1 MVEHGLIDRTKPH
14 WPVLALASI
23 GLLAIALHLWVLV
36 GAWTGDGD
44 PGHRTLLI
52 RELLLPRMATGLLA
66 GAALGLAATLFQHAL
81 QNPLAEPTTLGISA
95 GAYLALTGATLWAPW
110 LFEAGR
116 EWVALL
122 GAGLAML
129 AVFSLSGGA
138 ASPLT
143 MIIAGLLV
151 SLLCGAL
158 AALFVLLNHDYLTE
172 IFIWQSGSLAQIG
185 WSTPL
190 RFALALAAT
199 TAFAALLLRPLTLL
213 ELGDGG
219 SRALGMPA
227 GAIRWAALSLATALS
242 AIVVASVGVLGFV
255 GLGAPALARM
265 VGARLLAHRLVLSS
279 VFGALL
285 LTLADAV
292 VMLLPTAQPIPA
304 GVATAALGAPL
315 ILFLLS
321 RLRPSTPP
329 GRQASPGASFETAR
343 RPKLLLAGIPVLLAV
358 GLLAL
363 LLGRGGDAWHGFRL
377 DDFSSALVT
386 LRLPRVLAA
395 AAAGGMLALA
405 GTLLQRWT
413 ANPLASPE
421 VLGISSGA
429 CLGVAGLMLLMPGLD
444 GAWIAAMGG
453 AALALACL
461 VLIGRS
467 GKFSSEHILLGGIAL
482 SVLSS
487 AALAI
492 LMTKGD
498 PRIGFLL
505 SWMTGSTYRTTLA
518 EAELAAVIAFSL
530 LALSPLL
537 ARWLLIM
544 PLGEPVG
551 RMLGVPISVAHM
563 LVLLVAAVATATA
576 TLIVG
581 PLSFVGLLAPHLARQ
596 LGFRRPVEQ
605 LVAGTLLG
613 AAIMVL
619 ADWLGRVAAYP
630 WQVPSG
636 LIATLVGGLLFV
648 FLLAR
653 SPSTHGA
660 CAIAARRARPARD
673 GDR

>member
-1 MVEHGLIDRTKPH
+1 MAEHEPIHRSRGLR
-14 WPVLALASI
+14 PVLVLVAVVLLALA
-23 GLLAIALHLWVLV
+23 LNLWVLAGV
-36 GAWTGDGD
+36 WAGGED
-44 PGHRTLLI
+44 PAHRALVV
-52 RELLLPRMATGLLA
+52 RELLLPRMMTGLLA
-66 GAALGLAATLFQHAL
+66 GAALGLAGTLFQHAL

-110 LFEAGR
+110 LFVAGR

-129 AVFSLSGGA
+129 AVFSLAGA
-138 ASPLT
+138 ASSSLT
-143 MIIAGLLV
+143 LIIAGLLV

-172 IFIWQSGSLAQIG
+172 IFIWQSGSLALVG
-185 WSTPL
+185 WATPL
-190 RFALALAAT
+190 RFTLALATT
-199 TAFAALLLRPLTLL
+199 TALAALLLRPLTLL
-213 ELGDGG
+213 ELGDDG

-227 GAIRWAALSLATALS
+227 AAIRWAAVSLATVLS

-265 VGARLLAHRLVLSS
+265 VGARRLVHSLVLAS
-279 VFGALL
+279 VLGGLL

-292 VMLLPTAQPIPA
+292 VMLLPTTQQIPA

-315 ILFLLS
+315 ILLLLS
-321 RLRPSTPP
+321 RSRPSSPA
-329 GRQASPGASFETAR
+329 GRQASSEAPFETGR
-343 RPKLLLAGIPVLLAV
+343 RSSLLLTGIPILFAI
-358 GLLAL
+358 GLMAL
-363 LLGRGGDAWHGFRL
+363 LLGRGGDSWHGFRL
-377 DDFSSALVT
+377 DGFASAFAT
-386 LRLPRVLAA
+386 LRLSRVLAA

-429 CLGVAGLMLLMPGLD
+429 CLGVACAMLLMPGFD
-444 GAWIAAMGG
+444 GTWIAAVSG
-453 AALALACL
+453 AAFALTCL
-461 VLIGRS
+461 VLIARS
-467 GKFSSEHILLGGIAL
+467 GRFSSDHILLGGIAL

-518 EAELAAVIAFSL
+518 EAGLAALVACSL

-544 PLGEPVG
+544 PLGEPIE
-551 RMLGVPISVAHM
+551 RMLGVPFSVARM
-563 LVLLVAAVATATA
+563 LVLLVAAFATATA
-576 TLIVG
+576 TMIVG

-596 LGFRRPVEQ
+596 LGFRRPIEQ
-605 LVAGTLLG
+605 LVAGSLLG
-613 AAIMVL
+613 ATIMML
-619 ADWLGRVAAYP
+619 ADWLGRVVAYP
-630 WQVPSG
+630 WQIPAG
-636 LIATLVGGLLFV
+636 LIATLIGGALFIVLLS
-648 FLLAR
+648 R
-653 SPSTHGA
+653 SSSTQ
-660 CAIAARRARPARD
+660 RRP
-673 GDR
+673 

>member
-1 MVEHGLIDRTKPH
+1 MVEHGLIDRTRPR

-23 GLLAIALHLWVLV
+23 VLLAIALNLWVLA
-36 GAWTGDGD
+36 GAWIGGGD
-44 PGHRTLLI
+44 PGHRSLLI

-66 GAALGLAATLFQHAL
+66 GGALGLAATLFQHAL

-138 ASPLT
+138 ASTLT

-172 IFIWQSGSLAQIG
+172 IFIWQSGSLAQFG

-190 RFALALAAT
+190 RFTLALSTT
-199 TAFAALLLRPLTLL
+199 TALAALLLRPLTLL
-213 ELGDGG
+213 ELGDDS

-227 GAIRWAALSLATALS
+227 GAIRWVVLSLATALS

-265 VGARLLAHRLVLSS
+265 LGARLLAYRLVLAS

-315 ILFLLS
+315 ILFRLS
-321 RLRPSTPP
+321 KLRPSSPA
-329 GRQASPGASFETAR
+329 GRQASLEASFETGQR
-343 RPKLLLAGIPVLLAV
+343 SKQLLAGIFVLVAI
-358 GLLAL
+358 GLMAL

-377 DDFSSALVT
+377 DDFSSEFVT

-429 CLGVAGLMLLMPGLD
+429 CLGVAALMLLMPGLD
-444 GAWIAAMGG
+444 GAWLAAMGG
-453 AALALACL
+453 ASLALTCL
-461 VLIGRS
+461 VLIGRF
-467 GKFSSEHILLGGIAL
+467 GKFSSEHILLGGMAL

-518 EAELAAVIAFSL
+518 EAQLAAVIAFIL

-544 PLGEPVG
+544 PLGEPVE
-551 RMLGVPISVAHM
+551 RMLGVPLSAARI
-563 LVLLVAAVATATA
+563 LVLLFSAIATATA
-576 TLIVG
+576 TMIVG

-630 WQVPSG
+630 WQIPSG

-648 FLLAR
+648 FLLAG
-653 SPSTHGA
+653 SPATRGA
-660 CAIAARRARPARD
+660 GAITAGRARPAQD